1 MAGRVELQLDYEND
15 TMAYFRMFGG
25 FLRWLLVILIV
36 CQFLL
41 LLYKDMSLLTLWAFI
56 EYCQLVSFLPLM
68 RSRYVPWLY
77 EAYRPFLFSHLIFDN

>member
-36 CQFLL
+36 C
-41 LLYKDMSLLTLWAFI
+41 
-56 EYCQLVSFLPLM
+56 
-68 RSRYVPWLY
+68 
-77 EAYRPFLFSHLIFDN
+77 